1 MRTYI
6 TGSRQLNNIF
16 WAVAVTLGGFGFF
29 LTGLSSYLKTNLVF
43 FANVNE
49 IAYIP
54 QGIVLMFYGS
64 VGTILGIFLCLTIW
78 WDVGFG
84 YNDYDQN
91 LAQILLYRKGF
102 PGKNRELKLSFGFD
116 EVKSIKIRIRDGL
129 NPRRQ
134 LLLCLND
141 GREIP
146 LTGAEQP
153 SALSKVESEAVTLA
167 KYLNVYLETFV
178 E

>member
-6 TGSRQLNNIF
+6 TGSRQLSNFF
-16 WAVAVTLGGFGFF
+16 WAIAVTLGGIGFF

-64 VGTILGIFLCLTIW
+64 VGFILGVFLCLTIW

-102 PGKNRELKLSFGFD
+102 PGKNRELKLNFEFD

-134 LLLCLND
+134 LLLCLKD

-146 LTGAEQP
+146 LTGVEQP
-153 SALSKVESEAVTLA
+153 SALNKIEAEAVTLA

>member
-1 MRTYI
+1 MKTYV
-6 TGSRQLNNIF
+6 TGSRQLSNIF
-16 WAVAVTLGGFGFF
+16 WAGAVTLGGMGFF
-29 LTGLSSYLKTNLVF
+29 LTGLSSYFNTNLVF
-43 FANVNE
+43 FANVDE
-49 IAYIP
+49 IAYVP

-64 VGTILGIFLCLTIW
+64 VGSILGVFLCLTVW

-84 YNDYDQN
+84 YNDYDRN
-91 LAQILLYRKGF
+91 LEKILVYRKGF
-102 PGKNRELKLSFGFD
+102 PGKNRELNLSFAFTD
-116 EVKSIKIRIRDGL
+116 VKSIKIRICEGL

-134 LLLCLND
+134 LLLCLKD

-153 SALSKVESEAVTLA
+153 TALNKIEAEAVTLA
-167 KYLNVYLETFV
+167 KYLSVYLETFV

>member
-6 TGSRQLNNIF
+6 TGSRQLGNIF
-16 WAVAVTLGGFGFF
+16 WAVVVLLGGLGFF
-29 LTGLSSYLKTNLVF
+29 ITGLSSYLHVNLAF
-43 FANVNE
+43 FTDVTQ
-49 IAYIP
+49 ISYIP
-54 QGIVLMFYGS
+54 QGIVLLFYGS
-64 VGTILGIFLCLTIW
+64 VGVILGTFLCFTVW

-84 YNDYDQN
+84 YNDYDKN

-102 PGKNRELKLSFGFD
+102 PGKNREVKLVFGFE
-116 EVKSIKIRIRDGL
+116 EVNSIKIRIRDGL

-134 LLLCLND
+134 LLLCLTD

-146 LTGAEQP
+146 LTAAGQLF
-153 SALSKVESEAVTLA
+153 SLTKVEAEAVNLA
-167 KYLNVYLETFV
+167 KFLNVYLETFV

>member
-6 TGSRQLNNIF
+6 TGSRQLSNIF
-16 WAVAVTLGGFGFF
+16 WAGAVTLGGIGFF
-29 LTGLSSYLKTNLVF
+29 LTGLSSYFNRNLVF
-43 FANVNE
+43 FANVDE
-49 IAYIP
+49 IAYVP

-64 VGTILGIFLCLTIW
+64 VGSILGIFLCLTIW

-84 YNDYDQN
+84 YNDYDQK
-91 LAQILLYRKGF
+91 LEQIFLYRKGF
-102 PGKNRELKLSFGFD
+102 PGKNRELNLNFSFVD
-116 EVKSIKIRIRDGL
+116 VKSIKIRIREGL

-134 LLLCLND
+134 LLLCLKD

-146 LTGAEQP
+146 LTGAGQP
-153 SALSKVESEAVTLA
+153 TALNEIEADAVILA
-167 KYLNVYLETFV
+167 KQLSVSLETFV